1 MPGALEGIRVVD
13 LTAVLLG
20 PTATQVFGD
29 FGADVIKIEPP
40 RGDTTRLIGAAR
52 EPGMGALFLH
62 SNRNKRSLAIDL
74 KSGEGRGVLLKL
86 VETAD
91 ILFHNMRP
99 DALQRLGLDYEACA
113 KVNPRIIHC
122 GAFGYGRAGRY
133 ASRPAYDDL
142 IQGAVGL
149 PDLVQRAGGDIRYV
163 PSALFDRMVALAA
176 VNATLAA
183 LYHRERTGEG
193 QSIEIPMFETMTQMV
208 LAEHMNGATFDPPVS
223 GRGYARLLSPGRRPF
238 ATSDGYVCAMAYT
251 DKHWQSFFRFTGRE
265 DLAADQR
272 FATLDSRTQHIDE
285 LLREAQ
291 AIYRTRSTA
300 EWVEILDE
308 IDIPVMPL
316 NTLDTIMD
324 DPHLADVGFFETVE
338 HPTSGAIVT
347 MPRAGTWSK
356 TPTEFRRHA
365 PRLGEHSAELLR
377 ELGYDEATIE
387 SLRAAGILVTADD
400 PKSMLP
406 GE

>member
-1 MPGALEGIRVVD
+1 MAGPLEGIRVID

-40 RGDTTRLIGAAR
+40 RGDTTRLIGAAS
-52 EPGMGALFLH
+52 EPFMGALFLH
-62 SNRNKRSLAIDL
+62 TNRNKRSFAIDL
-74 KSGEGRGVLLKL
+74 KTPEGRAAILKL
-86 VETAD
+86 IETAD

-99 DALQRLGLDYEACA
+99 DALERLGLGYAECA
-113 KVNPRIIHC
+113 AVNPRIIHC
-122 GAFGYGRAGRY
+122 GAFGYGRKGRY
-133 ASRPAYDDL
+133 AARPAYDDL

-149 PDLVQRAGGDIRYV
+149 PSLFQRAGGDIRYV

-183 LYHRERTGEG
+183 LYHREKTGEG
-193 QSIEIPMFETMTQMV
+193 QSIEVPMFETMTQMV
-208 LAEHMNGATFDPPVS
+208 LAEHMNGASFDPPIAPM
-223 GRGYARLLSPGRRPF
+223 GYARLLAPGRRPF
-238 ATSDGYVCAMAYT
+238 PTADGHVCAMAYT
-251 DKHWQSFFRFTGRE
+251 DKHWRSFFHFTGRD
-265 DLAADQR
+265 DLACDPR
-272 FATLDSRTQHIDE
+272 FATLDSRTAHIDA
-285 LLREAQ
+285 LLKEAE
-291 AIYRTRSTA
+291 AIYLTRTSA
-300 EWVEILDE
+300 EWVKILDE

-338 HPTSGAIVT
+338 HPTSGPIVT
-347 MPRAGTWSK
+347 MPCASTWSK

-377 ELGYDEATIE
+377 ELGYDEDAIAAM
-387 SLRAAGILVTADD
+387 RAAGVAVIADQ
-400 PKSMLP
+400 PTN
-406 GE
+406 